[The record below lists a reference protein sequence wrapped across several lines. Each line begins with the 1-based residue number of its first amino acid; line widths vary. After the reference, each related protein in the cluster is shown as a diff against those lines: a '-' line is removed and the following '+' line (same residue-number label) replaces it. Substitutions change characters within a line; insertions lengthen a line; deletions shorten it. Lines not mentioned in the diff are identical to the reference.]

1 MKKYIPF
8 ILFLLSY
15 GVCLTS
21 CDDEETYAEQ
31 KEKEYNLIQKFLKRD
46 VVIYDSEGD
55 TLCHV
60 GRVNVISEDQFYAQ
74 DSTTN
79 VEKNEYVLFKRS
91 GVYMQ
96 IVRKGS
102 GQSIQPG
109 ESKRIMCRFL
119 EYNILGDSVQLRNDM
134 NYWHT
139 HPDIIDVTNTFGT
152 ISGTFNTT
160 VNGGGAMY
168 TTYSNVTVP
177 NGWLLPLSYIRI
189 GRQISADE
197 GIAKVRLVL
206 PHSEGQT
213 DATTNV
219 YPCFY
224 EILYQEMRD

>member
-8 ILFLLSY
+8 LFVLFALGLSFTA
-15 GVCLTS
+15 CN
-21 CDDEETYAEQ
+21 DEETYAEQ
-31 KEKEYNLIQKFLKRD
+31 KKKEHDLIQAFLKRN
-46 VVIYDSEGD
+46 VVIYDSEED

-60 GRVNVISEDQFYAQ
+60 GVIKPITEEQFYAQ
-74 DSTTN
+74 DTMTN
-79 VEKNEYVLFKRS
+79 IEKNEYVLFKRS

-96 IVRKGS
+96 IVRKGA
-102 GQSIQPG
+102 GQPIQSG
-109 ESKRIMCRFL
+109 ESKRILCRFI
-119 EYNILGDSVQLRNDM
+119 EYNILGDSVQLRSDM

-139 HPDIIDVTNTFGT
+139 HPDIMDVTNTLGT
-152 ISGTFNTT
+152 ISGTFNTD
-160 VNGGGAMY
+160 VNDGGAMY

-177 NGWLLPLSYIRI
+177 NGWLLPLSYVRL
-189 GRQISADE
+189 GRQISGDE
-197 GIAKVRLVL
+197 GIAKVRLIL

>member
-74 DSTTN
+74 DTTTN
-79 VEKNEYVLFKRS
+79 VEKNEYVLFKRT

-96 IVRKGS
+96 IVRKGV
-102 GQSIQPG
+102 GEPIQPG